1 MTANDAD
8 GSAGFVINGVA
19 AGDNAGW
26 SVSSAGDVNGDGI
39 DDLIIGAYLADS
51 DIQLNIGKSY
61 VVFGQDGGF
70 GSNIDLESLAAGD
83 GSQGFVVN
91 GIGHF
96 GESGYSV
103 SNAGDVNGDGID
115 DLIIGAIGENA
126 SYIVFGKRTHDQ
138 DGQLLENVTA
148 SLELSDI
155 ATGDGSQGF
164 VVKGI
169 GENDGAGLSVS
180 GAGDVN
186 HDGID
191 DLIIG
196 TESANESYVI
206 YGQDSYDFAVL
217 HLASMLDQEIPV
229 YEVYVP
235 ENSIQTGYIATV
247 VDRDNDTLTFSLGNN
262 NNEDLFEIDAETG
275 ELSFKSAPNYEEN
288 VNTNNYR
295 VEVIANDGTDNE
307 VSQIVIVTVTDAND
321 PAQID
326 GDMTGS
332 VTEDVGVDVVGDL
345 SATGQLTIT
354 DQDAGEAFSSQ
365 QP

>member
-1 MTANDAD
+1 MAGGG

-26 SVSSAGDVNGDGI
+26 SVASAGDVNGDGI

-91 GIGHF
+91 YRPF
-96 GESGYSV
+96 RESGYSV
-103 SNAGDVNGDGID
+103 STSKDVNGDGID
-115 DLIIGAIGENA
+115 DLIIVLLGKTLVI
-126 SYIVFGKRTHDQ
+126 GKRTHDQ
-138 DGQLLENVTA
+138 DGQLLENVTG

-206 YGQDSYDFAVL
+206 YGQDSYDFNVL
-217 HLASMLDQEIPV
+217 HLVSMLDQEI
-229 YEVYVP
+229 
-235 ENSIQTGYIATV
+235 
-247 VDRDNDTLTFSLGNN
+247 
-262 NNEDLFEIDAETG
+262 
-275 ELSFKSAPNYEEN
+275 LSMKPCA
-288 VNTNNYR
+288 R
-295 VEVIANDGTDNE
+295 K
-307 VSQIVIVTVTDAND
+307 
-321 PAQID
+321 
-326 GDMTGS
+326 
-332 VTEDVGVDVVGDL
+332 
-345 SATGQLTIT
+345 
-354 DQDAGEAFSSQ
+354 
-365 QP
+365 